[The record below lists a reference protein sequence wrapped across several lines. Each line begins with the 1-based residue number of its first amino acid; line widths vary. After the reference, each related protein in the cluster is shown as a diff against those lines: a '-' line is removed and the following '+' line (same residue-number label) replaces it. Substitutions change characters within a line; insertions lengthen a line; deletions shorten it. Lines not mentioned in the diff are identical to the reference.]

1 MHITMSS
8 LLEFY
13 FYFPSISLI
22 VQDVPP
28 PHDMDL
34 YQLELTCSIF
44 LAWSRLVV
52 NTHLVKR

>member
-44 LAWSRLVV
+44 CIGVG
-52 NTHLVKR
+52 